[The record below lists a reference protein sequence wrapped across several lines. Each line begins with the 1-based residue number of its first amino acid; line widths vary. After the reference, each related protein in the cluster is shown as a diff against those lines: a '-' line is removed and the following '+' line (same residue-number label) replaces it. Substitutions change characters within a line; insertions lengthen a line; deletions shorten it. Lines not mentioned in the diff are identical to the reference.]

1 MSKEIEDLKK
11 RISGQKVLLKKYE
24 KMKNERLVKKVKS
37 EIEKAEKK
45 LEELDKK
52 PEKKEKAKKKANE
65 KLAGGMTKESCIA
78 FLNELAR
85 KEGIERTKKNISSGR
100 ADKSGSLKASASL
113 ENEADTIENKADSGQ
128 TLNKNEQKKVGVNV
142 DKIMTECVKMI
153 KTKKDAEA
161 LIRDLVRNLNSLLD
175 DIKSGSIGYEG

>member
-78 FLNELAR
+78 FLNELAK
-85 KEGIERTKKNISSGR
+85 KEGIRTKKNIASGR
-100 ADKSGSLKASASL
+100 ADKSGSLKASSSL
-113 ENEADTIENKADSGQ
+113 ENEAETIENKADAGQ

-175 DIKSGSIGYEG
+175 DIKSGKVSYEG